1 MKMYGEHKFP
11 GRLFIVEGID
21 GSGKSTQLTLLH
33 KWLDSEGYTV
43 FFSEWNSSLGEAPAC
58 RVGSG
63 NRELKSLR
71 SPLAGQP
78 SAF

>member
-1 MKMYGEHKFP
+1 MKMYGEHKFQ

-21 GSGKSTQLTLLH
+21 GSGKSTQLALLH

-58 RVGSG
+58 RVGSDS
-63 NRELKSLR
+63 RLLKSPQ

>member
-63 NRELKSLR
+63 SRLLKSLR

-78 SAF
+78 SVS

>member
-21 GSGKSTQLTLLH
+21 APGKSTQLTLLH

-58 RVGSG
+58 RVGSDS
-63 NRELKSLR
+63 RLLKSPQ
-71 SPLAGQP
+71 SPPEGQP